1 LVKGNEETGR
11 GNEDQSGWTF
21 IEEIVRD

>member
-1 LVKGNEETGR
+1 LVKGNEGTGR

-21 IEEIVRD
+21 IEEIVGD